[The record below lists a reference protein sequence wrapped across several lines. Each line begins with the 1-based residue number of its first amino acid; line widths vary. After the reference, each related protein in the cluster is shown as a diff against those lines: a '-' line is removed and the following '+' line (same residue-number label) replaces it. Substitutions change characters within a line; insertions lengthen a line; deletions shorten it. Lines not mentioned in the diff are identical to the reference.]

1 MTISV
6 IPWYKCSTFK
16 VKDIKDEV
24 FQDYYKIS
32 MLIATSCCD
41 WKCCNEQN
49 MDNSLCQNSELA
61 KTKTIEVGIEDIY
74 DRYRKNK
81 LNEAIIV
88 AGLEP
93 FKQFDELISL
103 IDYFRANGC
112 YDDFVIYTGYY
123 EDELKSEITELK
135 KYPNII
141 IKFGRFIK
149 DSESIFDPILK
160 IDLASKNQYAKK
172 IS

>member
-1 MTISV
+1 MISM
-6 IPWYKCSTFK
+6 IPWYKYSTFK

-32 MLIATSCCD
+32 MLIATSYCD
-41 WKCCNEQN
+41 WKCCTEQN
-49 MDNSLCQNSELA
+49 MDNLVCQNSKLV
-61 KTKTIEVGIEDIY
+61 KSKTIEIGIKDIY
-74 DRYRKNK
+74 NKYKKNK
-81 LNEAIIV
+81 LTEAIV
-88 AGLEP
+88 VGGLEP
-93 FKQFDELISL
+93 FKQFEELICL

-123 EDELKSEITELK
+123 ENEIEDKIDELK

-149 DSESIFDPILK
+149 DCETVYDPLLK
-160 IDLASKNQYAKK
+160 VELASKNQYAKK